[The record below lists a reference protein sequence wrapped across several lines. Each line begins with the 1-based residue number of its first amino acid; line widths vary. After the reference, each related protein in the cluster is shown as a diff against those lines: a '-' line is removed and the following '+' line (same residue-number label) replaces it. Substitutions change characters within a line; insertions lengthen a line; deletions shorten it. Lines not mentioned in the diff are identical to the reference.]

1 MADWN
6 GMKYSSLN
14 MLQHS
19 LYFVC
24 IYIFLLICIVVYLFC
39 CIVIRHFV
47 ESHRTTTA
55 ATTTTSSS
63 SSTLFSFVNNRVH
76 KTKIIKITTTAIE
89 KNIKMK
95 QLDPTYN

>member
-1 MADWN
+1 MEWN
-6 GMKYSSLN
+6 EIFESKYASA
-14 MLQHS
+14 
-19 LYFVC
+19 FFIFCV
-24 IYIFLLICIVVYLFC
+24 YIFLLICIVVVYLFC

-47 ESHRTTTA
+47 ESHRTTA
-55 ATTTTSSS
+55 ATTTTTSSS
-63 SSTLFSFVNNRVH
+63 SSTLFSLVNNRVH